1 MRFVDWKFRR
11 LAFLVVLP
19 VALFSGCGDDQT
31 SNDPVQPVSEQT
43 AVEAAVATTEFID
56 AFVTSIGSV
65 LAGDLTAGFA
75 TLRPPSS
82 VPGDFLRDD
91 VCLGQEPTCQEAY
104 ANSAWSATC
113 SSTSQD
119 CSVTASAVIQFLD
132 TIGQAQQF
140 PDPSTEEFTY
150 NVDMTIDF
158 VVTEAPPGRAA
169 DFIDY
174 YFDFNNDM
182 SVRDI
187 PQQVYQAQGS
197 GSMDLRISGEL
208 DGQTFDE
215 AAGISWSYDLDVPA
229 KGGCSTGTVQI
240 SVGQYTAVATYGS
253 TGQYTVVVF
262 LDGQEVHQEQGT
274 SSCMLG

>member
-56 AFVTSIGSV
+56 TFINSIATV
-65 LAGDLTAGFA
+65 ITGDLTGGLA
-75 TLRPPSS
+75 TLRLPSS
-82 VPGDFLRDD
+82 MVGDISRDD
-91 VCLGQEPTCQEAY
+91 VCLSQAATCEQSWDGT
-104 ANSAWSATC
+104 NHTATC

-119 CSVTASAVIQFLD
+119 CSVTALVLVEFLD
-132 TIGQAQQF
+132 QLGQSQAE
-140 PDPSTEEFTY
+140 PDQSTEEFTY

-187 PQQVYQAQGS
+187 PQQVYQAQGT